1 MYSQSFAVYSFMVV
15 WLQLWVCNSQ
25 SFNWWKCPE
34 FHHARIMN
42 KAFERFIS
50 HHTVIVYDQRVGGHQ
65 GKTWTPKVT
74 AFLVKVSFV
83 LWLNCVSPPVF
94 PFWIIHSPCAVNKH
108 WDSGVCLIMTAR
120 WWWNIEDLESPEFC
134 AARIHFHLPP
144 TWLVAELITKV
155 TDGWGNGTFFPLRDS
170 RN

>member
-1 MYSQSFAVYSFMVV
+1 MYSQSFAVYSFMVL
-15 WLQLWVCNSQ
+15 WLQLWVCNNQ

-34 FHHARIMN
+34 KHEQCVWAIHFTPHGYSVWPACWRSSRKNLNAKGHRLSS
-42 KAFERFIS
+42 ESFIC
-50 HHTVIVYDQRVGGHQ
+50 
-65 GKTWTPKVT
+65 
-74 AFLVKVSFV
+74 FV
-83 LWLNCVSPPVF
+83 AELCPPPVF
-94 PFWIIHSPCAVNKH
+94 PFWIIHSPSAVNKH
-108 WDSGVCLIMTAR
+108 WDSGVCLIITAR